1 MLQRLFNS
9 TKWIWCIVIISA
21 GSTWG
26 PWGSANAVSVPKQ
39 NTPSAI
45 EAQAKFFQ
53 DFFSVQLSPYKIE
66 FGHVCEDPNNWE
78 QRYEKK
84 DFKNHRDM
92 GKVRW
97 GDKKGG
103 YGEHYWDLNHA
114 GHGGND
120 DGYDSDSDDGS
131 YHEDPRDISD
141 ESHERSQNY
150 EIDEYNPDDTN
161 NNYDETGRAKRAHEK
176 LKSNQSNRDKV
187 DNEQE
192 QHPKEKMQRNDEEK
206 LEENVNEEEV
216 TNRPFK
222 IKPKRRLRQQYVTE
236 APQNKEKNN
245 IVLVIKHKEN
255 EKDDKVDLPKQ
266 SEPKHFVPYEGG
278 AGVRQPVPPELVA
291 SASIPRLFLD
301 QSSGYVIDRS
311 TGQAFMLQ
319 PIPRNIRYS

>member
-1 MLQRLFNS
+1 MFQRLFNS
-9 TKWIWCIVIISA
+9 TKWIWCFFIISA
-21 GSTWG
+21 GSTWS
-26 PWGSANAVSVPKQ
+26 PVDAVSIPTQ
-39 NTPSAI
+39 NKPSTI

-114 GHGGND
+114 GHVENHGND
-120 DGYDSDSDDGS
+120 DGYDSESDDGS
-131 YHEDPRDISD
+131 YHEDPQDTNN
-141 ESHERSQNY
+141 ESHEQSQHY
-150 EIDEYNPDDTN
+150 KIDEYNPDDTK
-161 NNYDETGRAKRAHEK
+161 NNYEENGRAKRAHGK
-176 LKSNQSNRDKV
+176 IKSHQNDHDKV
-187 DNEQE
+187 DNEQKRL
-192 QHPKEKMQRNDEEK
+192 PKETIQVNDEEK

-245 IVLVIKHKEN
+245 IVLVIKHKQNDE
-255 EKDDKVDLPKQ
+255 KVDFPKQ
-266 SEPKHFVPYEGG
+266 SEPKHFVPNEGG
-278 AGVRQPVPPELVA
+278 AGIRQPVPPELVA

-301 QSSGYVIDRS
+301 QSTGYVIDRT

-319 PIPRNIRYS
+319 PIPRNIHHS

>member
-1 MLQRLFNS
+1 MFQRLFNT
-9 TKWIWCIVIISA
+9 TKWILCFVVVSS
-21 GSTWG
+21 GPTWS
-26 PWGSANAVSVPKQ
+26 PVNAAAVPTQ
-39 NTPSAI
+39 NTPSTI

-114 GHGGND
+114 GHVGNHGND
-120 DGYDSDSDDGS
+120 DGYDSDGDDGS
-131 YHEDPRDISD
+131 YHEDPQDTNN
-141 ESHERSQNY
+141 ESNEKYQNY
-150 EIDEYNPDDTN
+150 EIDEYNPDDN
-161 NNYDETGRAKRAHEK
+161 KNNYEESGRAKRAHGK
-176 LKSNQSNRDKV
+176 IKSHQKGD
-187 DNEQE
+187 DEQE
-192 QHPKEKMQRNDEEK
+192 RLPKEKLQINDKEK
-206 LEENVNEEEV
+206 REENVNEEEV

-222 IKPKRRLRQQYVTE
+222 IKPKRRLRQQHDTKV
-236 APQNKEKNN
+236 PQNKEKNN
-245 IVLVIKHKEN
+245 VVLVIKHKEN
-255 EKDDKVDLPKQ
+255 DEQVEFPKS

-278 AGVRQPVPPELVA
+278 AGVRQPVPPELVT

-301 QSSGYVIDRS
+301 QSTGYVIDRT

-319 PIPRNIRYS
+319 PIPRNIHYS